1 MVQEKE
7 YQEAIEWIF
16 IQTPNYQKQGK
27 GAYKPGLGNI
37 TRLCDFF
44 GNPHKKLK
52 CIHIGGTNG
61 KGSTSNMLASIL
73 QEQGYKVGLYT
84 SPHLIDF
91 TERIKVNGQNA
102 DKDFI
107 YHFIQKL
114 KNLPKDILP
123 SFFEFTTI
131 MAFEYF
137 HQQEVD
143 FAIIEV
149 GLGGRLDCTNIINP
163 LLSIITNI
171 SLDHTQFL
179 GDTLP
184 KIAYEKAG
192 IIKQG
197 TPVVVG
203 EALPETRIVFE
214 AKAQEMDAMIVFAE
228 DIPMVQSASANP
240 KGGRIY
246 QTRLFGTIEGEL
258 GGIYQDKNTNT
269 LLTAVMQLYNKQII
283 RNIDSVAKG
292 FSNVCE
298 ATGLMGRWQQIQQ
311 NPTVVCDTGHNE
323 AGWKDLSLQ
332 IKSQKYRTLRIVFGM
347 VDDKDI
353 EAVMALLPD
362 NAIYYWTQPST
373 KRAFS
378 ADKVARIGKQYNL
391 EGRTFADVA
400 EAYEQA
406 LSEAESDDF
415 IFVGG
420 SSYIV
425 ADFLS
430 QF

>member
-1 MVQEKE
+1 MKMTYKE
-7 YQEAIEWIF
+7 TTEYLYNS
-16 IQTPNYQKQGK
+16 TPVFEHVGAS
-27 GAYKPGLGNI
+27 AYKEGLS
-37 TRLCDFF
+37 TTLALDEYF
-44 GNPHKKLK
+44 GRPHQNFRS
-52 CIHIGGTNG
+52 IHIAGSNG
-61 KGSTSNMLASIL
+61 KGSCSHTLAAIL
-73 QEQGYKVGLYT
+73 QADGYKVGLYT
-84 SPHLIDF
+84 SPHLVDFRERIRVNGKMISEQYVIDF
-91 TERIKVNGQNA
+91 VENHRN
-102 DKDFI
+102 FFEPL
-107 YHFIQKL
+107 H
-114 KNLPKDILP
+114 P
-123 SFFEFTTI
+123 SFFELTTA
-131 MAFEYF
+131 MAFKYF
-137 HQQEVD
+137 SEQQVD

-292 FSNVCE
+292 LSNVCE

-353 EAVMALLPD
+353 EAVMALLPA

-378 ADKVARIGKQYNL
+378 ADKVARIGKQYNF

-430 QF
+430 KF